1 MFSRRHF
8 IAGAAAT
15 ALAPAILKAQSL
27 WRNYP
32 FSLGVASGDPAPDGF
47 VIWTRLAPEPMA
59 PDGGMG
65 IGNAPVK
72 WEVASDDR
80 FREIVARGEV
90 LARPELAH
98 SVHVE
103 V

>member
-1 MFSRRHF
+1 MIISRRHF
-8 IAGAAAT
+8 VAAGAATLFA
-15 ALAPAILKAQSL
+15 APAILKAQSL

-32 FSLGVASGDPAPDGF
+32 FSLGIASGDPAPDGF

-59 PDGGMG
+59 SDGGMG

-80 FREIVARGEV
+80 FRDAVARGET
-90 LARPELAH
+90 LARP
-98 SVHVE
+98 
-103 V
+103 